1 MFRITILCSALL
13 MVGCR
18 DTLEGNWVGDF
29 ECQDRDYEVEAQFA
43 ENARY
48 EFTGDMIFSYDEATT
63 FSGDSVLFRAD
74 IKYDFSTEQT
84 AIAGGQN
91 IFLDMVW
98 TGLYCEVEYT
108 DGEVVE
114 GGCKNVGGIDDSD
127 KGEAV
132 GMVEMRYSGSDRI
145 TIDDDNCSGA
155 LNLR

>member
-18 DTLEGNWVGDF
+18 DTLEGNWAGDF

-84 AIAGGQN
+84 AIAGGEN
-91 IFLDMVW
+91 IFLDMVC

-114 GGCKNVGGIDDSD
+114 GGCKNVGGIDDSE